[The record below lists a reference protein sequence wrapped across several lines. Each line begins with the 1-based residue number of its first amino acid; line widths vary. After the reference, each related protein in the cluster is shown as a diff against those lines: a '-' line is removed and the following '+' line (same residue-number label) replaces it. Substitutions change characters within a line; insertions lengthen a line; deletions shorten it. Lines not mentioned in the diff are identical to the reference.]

1 MLTRTGVHRLAAVLA
16 LVIGAMAVFA
26 GGQVLLGQLP
36 GYYVIE
42 WLPIYNLTLGLVSAL
57 FAAVV
62 IWRESRLAL
71 PTATAIFSLHTV
83 VMLVLLT
90 AYRQVVAV
98 DSLRAM
104 TIRLVAWTVILI
116 LLLAARRNRP

>member
-1 MLTRTGVHRLAAVLA
+1 MQVNSLFHKVASGLA

-36 GYYVIE
+36 DYYVID
-42 WLPIYNLTLGLVSAL
+42 WLPIYNLTLGVVSAL
-57 FAAVV
+57 IASVV
-62 IWRESRLAL
+62 IWRSNRLAL
-71 PTATAIFSLHTV
+71 PTATTIFGLHAV
-83 VMLVLLT
+83 VMLILLT

-104 TIRLVAWTVILI
+104 TIRLVAWAVILI
-116 LLLAARRNRP
+116 LLLAARRKRP